1 MFPTAQNQQL
11 KLGKGDSIESMVKK
25 NDDNNNKPAF
35 P

>member
-25 NDDNNNKPAF
+25 DDNNNKPAF